1 MLLLQSAIKP
11 PAFSMIETCGRISS
25 LEVIDRQLNTLP
37 KMIDGNY
44 LDEDDVMMVEENRKL

>member
-1 MLLLQSAIKP
+1 
-11 PAFSMIETCGRISS
+11 MIETCGRISS